1 MMSLQDNPGRANAA
15 GLIAAAA
22 SGLALRWKRAQ
33 RPIGVRLKFVLF
45 LFKMRK
51 VCDGSRN
58 GDKGSRSFGKR
69 ADVGAY
75 RGKPRGDSRRKAGS
89 FATGELHHHP
99 GHDRRP
105 FTFG

>member
-15 GLIAAAA
+15 GLMRAAA
-22 SGLALRWKRAQ
+22 SGLVLRWQRAQ
-33 RPIGVRLKFVLF
+33 RPIGVRLQFVLL

-58 GDKGSRSFGKR
+58 SDKGSRSFVKR

-75 RGKPRGDSRRKAGS
+75 RGKPRGDNRKKAGS
-89 FATGELHHHP
+89 FAPDTATQRR
-99 GHDRRP
+99 DRRP
-105 FTFG
+105 